1 MKKTLTIAALVGL
14 GVASAATF
22 AWGGHGQGMGQGR
35 WQGHGFGRTLTA
47 EQRAQLQSMTPDQRR
62 AYMQNL
68 RASQG
73 LPTQQ
78 NPSAMQQGGQ
88 YQGQGMRRWQG
99 QGMGQRGGQ
108 AWQAQQRMQEDP
120 SQMISQYPISNLT
133 EELKEGLY
141 NQYGEEKMAHDVY
154 LYAYE
159 KYGTPVFKNIANS
172 EQRHMDAIK
181 ALLDRYGITP
191 PSDYAK
197 DTELAEQLKAKVD
210 EGLEQALNVGVT
222 IEEVDIKDIAKLVK
236 EAYDANAKDLVAVYT
251 NIAGGSYNHLRGFLQ
266 ALKNYGYQLPDVSE
280 YLPAGVTVDQLL
292 QMRGPEAKKLFV
304 EYVKEHYGIDLSS
317 YECQPNQNNM
327 QSAARQSQNM
337 SQQTQRQS
345 QQIQRQSQNMN
356 QQIQRQQISQQM
368 TQMRIE
374 VQKYANNT
382 KVQQYKEFIE
392 EKYGQKI
399 NSFTPEQIQ
408 EKIQKI
414 DEILEKIVNGNYP
427 EATKELYVNVLL
439 ALKEALLEKLNQ
451 STASADSLLNSVL
464 GE

>member
-1 MKKTLTIAALVGL
+1 MIKKTLTIAALVGL

-22 AWGGHGQGMGQGR
+22 AWGGHGQG
-35 WQGHGFGRTLTA
+35 
-47 EQRAQLQSMTPDQRR
+47 
-62 AYMQNL
+62 
-68 RASQG
+68 
-73 LPTQQ
+73 
-78 NPSAMQQGGQ
+78 
-88 YQGQGMRRWQG
+88 RWQG

-133 EELKEGLY
+133 EELKEWLY

-181 ALLDRYGITP
+181 ALLDRYGIIP

-197 DTELAEQLKAKVD
+197 DTELSEQLKAKVD

-266 ALKNYGYQLPDVSE
+266 ALKNYGYQLPDVIE

-304 EYVKEHYGIDLSS
+304 EYVKEHYGIDLSNFQQQ
-317 YECQPNQNNM
+317 CQKNQNNM
-327 QSAARQSQNM
+327 QSAARQSQ
-337 SQQTQRQS
+337 
-345 QQIQRQSQNMN
+345 QIQEQFQN
-356 QQIQRQQISQQM
+356 QRHQISQQM
-368 TQMRIE
+368 NQIRAE
-374 VQKYANNT
+374 VQRYVNTT
-382 KVQQYKEFIE
+382 KVQQYKKFIE
-392 EKYGQKI
+392 EKYEQKI

-427 EATKELYVNVLL
+427 ESTKELYINVLL
-439 ALKEALLEKLNQ
+439 ALKETLLEKLNQ
-451 STASADSLLNSVL
+451 STASADNLLNSVL
-464 GE
+464 GK